1 MDIFVGYKSE
11 DRERVRRLA
20 AALGD
25 LGYTVFWD
33 QHIPAGSTWRQT
45 IGKALMDARLVII
58 CWSKETLDTDAA
70 KWVLDEADEAART
83 KKPMVPVRLDDVS
96 PPMGHRQIQA
106 LDLSGWTG
114 DKRDPAF
121 AELQFAIAVGLNGR
135 ILQGGAIPRHK
146 KSKLGAALWLVGIAL
161 AAGGGFAAGQ
171 FLPPQ
176 FGQRVA
182 DAPLIAAAADE
193 PSDAQEEPTYVQP
206 FDTRLL
212 VEEVA
217 AAVGESRRIRARRP
231 SGMLMGGQT
240 IGVSSLT
247 GTDFSVCID
256 FPDGSMFEGQVVR
269 RAGAP
274 PEAANVALD
283 EIYVAEG
290 FGVIWRPDGT
300 VESQGVWED
309 GRLVSRPNFESAFRV
324 STESGGV
331 NSSCQEIRGGVP
343 PMEPLETPP

>member
-20 AALGD
+20 TALGD
-25 LGYTVFWD
+25 LGYSVFWD

-45 IGKALMDARLVII
+45 IGKALTDARLVII

-96 PPMGHRQIQA
+96 APMGHRQIQA
-106 LDLSGWTG
+106 LDLSDWTG

-121 AELQFAIAVGLNGR
+121 AELQFAIAAGISGVAR
-135 ILQGGAIPRHK
+135 QGGSIARRK
-146 KSKLGAALWLVGIAL
+146 ANKLGAALWLVGML
-161 AAGGGFAAGQ
+161 VAASGGFAAGQ

-176 FGQRVA
+176 FGQRLA
-182 DAPLIAAAADE
+182 DTPLITGAADKPGDVQE
-193 PSDAQEEPTYVQP
+193 PRFVAP

-217 AAVGESRRIRARRP
+217 AAVSESRRVRARRP

-240 IGVSSLT
+240 IGISSLN
-247 GTDFSVCID
+247 GTAFTACID
-256 FPDGSMFEGQVVR
+256 FPDGSMFEGQVAR
-269 RAGAP
+269 IANAP
-274 PEAANVALD
+274 GPSLEETYSVTGYGVMWRSDGSVEA
-283 EIYVAEG
+283 
-290 FGVIWRPDGT
+290 
-300 VESQGVWED
+300 QGEWLD
-309 GRLVSRPNFESAFRV
+309 GRIVSQPNFESEFAV
-324 STESGGV
+324 SAESRSI
-331 NSSCQEIRGGVP
+331 NSSCEEIRGGVP
-343 PMEPLETPP
+343 PLDPL